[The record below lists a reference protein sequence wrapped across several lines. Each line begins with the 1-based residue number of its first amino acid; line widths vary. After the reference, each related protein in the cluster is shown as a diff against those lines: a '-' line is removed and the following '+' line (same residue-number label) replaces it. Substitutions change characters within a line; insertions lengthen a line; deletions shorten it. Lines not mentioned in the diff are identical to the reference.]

1 MLGTGVS
8 VVPQRDG
15 VGTAAKRTSQRTRSA
30 SGIRRLLA
38 VVAAGCLLAAHG
50 RPSAA
55 AQPGAGLFDPQA
67 RDEASRAIPF
77 DQMNEQVRG
86 KLWEIVSRP
95 SLFRRLPAQVID
107 CDPDLYVLLV
117 RYPEV
122 IVNMWQMMG
131 ITKVQVK
138 RTGPFT
144 FEASDGA
151 GTASSVELVY
161 GRPDLHVFYADGSY
175 EGPLLHHRTD
185 GHCVLL
191 LRSAF
196 TKRDDR
202 LYVTSNLDVF
212 VRLNDAGTEIVAKTL
227 QPVVGKAVD
236 NNFIES
242 LKFVGQVSQ
251 ATELNGPGMQ
261 LLAGRL
267 TNVDPVIR
275 QTFAQQ
281 VESVYQKA
289 VLRGASRSSSHPA
302 SSPPPETSTAAPQ
315 PSTKPLAESGGTLV
329 PVSAPGSGADFRR

>member
-15 VGTAAKRTSQRTRSA
+15 VGTAAKKPSMRTPSA
-30 SGIRRLLA
+30 SRVRWVLA
-38 VVAAGCLLAAHG
+38 FVAAGCLLVVSE
-50 RPSAA
+50 RSSAA
-55 AQPGAGLFDPQA
+55 AQPGAGFFDPQA

-95 SLFRRLPAQVID
+95 SLFRRMPAQVID
-107 CDPDLYVLLV
+107 CDPDLYVLLI

-151 GTASSVELVY
+151 GTVSSVELVY
-161 GRPDLHVFYADGSY
+161 GRPDLHVFYADGAY

-196 TKRDDR
+196 TKRDER
-202 LYVTSNLDVF
+202 MYVTSHLDVF

-242 LKFVGQVSQ
+242 LKFLGQVSQ

-261 LLAGRL
+261 LLVGRL
-267 TNVDPVIR
+267 TNVDPAIR
-275 QTFAQQ
+275 QTFSQQ

-289 VLRGASRSSSHPA
+289 VLRGALRSSSRPA
-302 SSPPPETSTAAPQ
+302 GSPPSETSEVRQTATT
-315 PSTKPLAESGGTLV
+315 SHSESAGVLEPV
-329 PVSAPGSGADFRR
+329 PAPGPGYRR